1 MKRINQTPSNIFY
14 DVNFD
19 HYVVQ
24 YQGDILE
31 DLSRFPDYYAT
42 IINERFAIVSV
53 KKDIEINITSPF
65 FPTIV
70 YVKPAEMYTLQEI
83 SPIEATQV
91 DFLQLNLP
99 LSLTGRGVNVAIIDS
114 GIDYLSPEF
123 MDSNGQTRIEL
134 IWDMTITTGSI
145 NPDINV
151 PLGSV
156 YTKDKIQEAINASKE
171 GKSPYDIV
179 PTRDILGHGTS
190 MAGIVGASGKNPT
203 LKGIAP
209 ECSYIIIKLIED
221 FSFESQ
227 FNIEVPLF
235 NITVIF
241 TALEFL
247 NRYSLKFYKP
257 LAICFPL
264 GTNLGNHD
272 GSDIISQ
279 YIDSI
284 CSRTGVALITGAGNE
299 RSEGEHT
306 SGIIPEAGVNK
317 EIEIDVSPEQK
328 DLWAI
333 EIWTDAPNIL
343 SIDVIS
349 PSGENTGPI
358 RPAFNVTETYTFLFE
373 RTNMK
378 INFYMPEENSGDQ
391 LIRIRI
397 YKLQPGIWRIRI
409 TGEYILNGVF
419 DAWIPQRGIT
429 VGGTRFMPSD
439 IYGTLTNPSNT
450 AFIITAAAY
459 NQNNNNIV
467 NYSGVGFSE
476 NILNGVT
483 VAAGGVNAVTVAPNN
498 TTTIINGTS
507 VSAAIVSGA
516 VALLFQWGIVD
527 GNDLSM
533 YSQTIK
539 TYLARGTNK
548 RAGDIYP
555 NPNWGYGMLNI
566 FAMFQNMR

>member
-1 MKRINQTPSNIFY
+1 MNRLNETPPNIFY
-14 DVNFD
+14 DINFD

-24 YQGDILE
+24 YQGNILE

-42 IINERFAIVSV
+42 IINERYAIISV

-114 GIDYLSPEF
+114 GIDYLSQEF
-123 MDSNGQTRIEL
+123 IDSNGQTRIEL
-134 IWDMTITTGSI
+134 IWDMTITTGNI
-145 NPDINV
+145 NSDINV
-151 PLGSV
+151 PLGSI
-156 YTKDKIQEAINASKE
+156 YTKDKIQEAINASNE

-209 ECSYIIIKLIED
+209 ECNFIVIKLIED
-221 FSFESQ
+221 FSFEAQ
-227 FNIEVPLF
+227 FNIEVPVF
-235 NITVIF
+235 NVTVIF
-241 TALEFL
+241 AALEFL
-247 NRYSLKFYKP
+247 NRYSLRFYKP

-272 GSDIISQ
+272 GTDIIDQ

-284 CSRTGVALITGAGNE
+284 CSKTGVALITGSGNE

-306 SGIIPEAGVNK
+306 SGIIPEAGINK

-333 EIWTDAPNIL
+333 EIWSDAPNIL

-358 RPAFNVTETYTFLFE
+358 RPAINVTETYNFLFE
-373 RTNMK
+373 KTKMK

-409 TGEYILNGVF
+409 TGEYILSGIFN
-419 DAWIPQRGIT
+419 AWMPQRGLT

-467 NYSGVGFSE
+467 NYSGVGFSD
-476 NILNGVT
+476 NTLNGVT

-507 VSAAIVSGA
+507 VSAAIVTGA

-527 GNDLSM
+527 GNDSSM

-555 NPNWGYGMLNI
+555 NAHWGYGILNI
-566 FAMFQNMR
+566 FSMFQNMR